1 MTYPFLKNL
10 TIEQQQQLM
19 RFMERYNVFFDSGAH
34 HMFSQ
39 SRFVMGRLLIGM
51 NPSNTNKKNTLNKI
65 IEQFLG
71 DCSRKFG
78 RLTSIQFML
87 RGRSQRINYQDIT
100 RLQEEDSIQKQFL
113 SISHYGLAVLLGN
126 TSAIAEMVRRL
137 FKIHVYDSSG
147 ILVYSLYRQFLKLL
161 EYGISHRCPD
171 CIGVMAHFLN
181 VGFYSIIQ
189 RDKQHALKL
198 AGESVEGGSVI
209 GCFVLVELLSNLDSF
224 HQDKFGHEE
233 IEDAIKILQEII
245 RNKNEGV
252 LICIDHVVVHVE
264 DSILVAIR
272 VLQKKLIQFSMKQHL
287 KV

>member
-1 MTYPFLKNL
+1 MTIKYLIKQ
-10 TIEQQQQLM
+10 QQQQLLS
-19 RFMERYNVFFDSGAH
+19 FIERYNVFFDSHAH

-39 SRFVMGRLLIGM
+39 SRFVMGRLLIRT
-51 NPSNTNKKNTLNKI
+51 NPSNTNNKNILKKIK
-65 IEQFLG
+65 EQFLK

-78 RLTSIQFML
+78 RLISIQFML
-87 RGRSQRINYQDIT
+87 RGRSQPINPQDII
-100 RLQEEDSIQKQFL
+100 RLEGEDSIQKQFL
-113 SISHYGLAVLLGN
+113 SISHYGIAVLLGN
-126 TSAIAEMVRRL
+126 TSTIAEMISRL
-137 FKIHVYDSSG
+137 FKIKIYERG
-147 ILVYSLYRQFLKLL
+147 ILVYSLYRKFLKLL

-198 AGESVEGGSVI
+198 AGQSIEGGSVI

-224 HQDKFGHEE
+224 HQDKFGDEE

-245 RNKNEGV
+245 RKKNAGV

-264 DSILVAIR
+264 DSILFAIG
-272 VLQKKLIQFSMKQHL
+272 VLQKKLIQFSMNQR
-287 KV
+287 

>member
-19 RFMERYNVFFDSGAH
+19 RFMEKYRLDFPRKSVCW
-34 HMFSQ
+34 FSMAQ
-39 SRFVMGRLLIGM
+39 FVRRRFLAQMGKTI
-51 NPSNTNKKNTLNKI
+51 TNNHNQIKESYK
-65 IEQFLG
+65 EFLER
-71 DCSRKFG
+71 CSRKFG
-78 RLTSIQFML
+78 RLASIQFML
-87 RGRSQRINYQDIT
+87 RGRSQQINPQDII
-100 RLQEEDSIQKQFL
+100 RLQGEDSLQKQFL

-137 FKIHVYDSSG
+137 FKIHVYDPCG
-147 ILVYSLYRQFLKLL
+147 ILVYSLYWQFLKLL

-189 RDKQHALKL
+189 RDKQRALKL
-198 AGESVEGGSVI
+198 AGESIEGGSVI

-224 HQDKFGHEE
+224 HQDKFGDEE

-245 RNKNEGV
+245 RKKNEGV

-272 VLQKKLIQFSMKQHL
+272 VLQKKLIQSSMK
-287 KV
+287 KR

>member
-1 MTYPFLKNL
+1 MNIKYL
-10 TIEQQQQLM
+10 IIQRQQQLLS
-19 RFMERYNVFFDSGAH
+19 FMERYRVFFDSHAH

-51 NPSNTNKKNTLNKI
+51 NPSNTNNKNTLNKI

-87 RGRSQRINYQDIT
+87 RGRSQPINYQDIT

-126 TSAIAEMVRRL
+126 TSAIAEMVHRL
-137 FKIHVYDSSG
+137 FKIKIYDEHG

-189 RDKQHALKL
+189 RDKQRAVKL
-198 AGESVEGGSVI
+198 AGESAEAGSVI

-224 HQDKFGHEE
+224 HQDKFGDEE

-245 RNKNEGV
+245 RKKNEGV
-252 LICIDHVVVHVE
+252 LICIDHVVVNVE

-272 VLQKKLIQFSMKQHL
+272 VLQKKLIQFSMK
-287 KV
+287 KR

>member
-19 RFMERYNVFFDSGAH
+19 RFMEKYRLDFPRKSVCW
-34 HMFSQ
+34 FSQ

-51 NPSNTNKKNTLNKI
+51 KPSNTNNKNILKKI
-65 IEQFLG
+65 IEHFLG

-78 RLTSIQFML
+78 RHTSIQFML

-100 RLQEEDSIQKQFL
+100 RLQEEYSIQKQFL

-137 FKIHVYDSSG
+137 FKIHVCDSSG

-171 CIGVMAHFLN
+171 CIAVMAHFLN
-181 VGFYSIIQ
+181 IGFYSIIQ

-224 HQDKFGHEE
+224 HQDKFGDEE

-245 RNKNEGV
+245 RKKNEGV
-252 LICIDHVVVHVE
+252 LFCIDHIVVHVE

-272 VLQKKLIQFSMKQHL
+272 VLQKKLIQSSMK
-287 KV
+287 KR

>member
-1 MTYPFLKNL
+1 MTIKYL
-10 TIEQQQQLM
+10 IIQQQQQLLS
-19 RFMERYNVFFDSGAH
+19 FIERYNVFFDSHAH

-39 SRFVMGRLLIGM
+39 SRFVMGRLLIRT
-51 NPSNTNKKNTLNKI
+51 NPSNTNNKNILKKIK
-65 IEQFLG
+65 EQFLR

-78 RLTSIQFML
+78 ILISIQFML
-87 RGRSQRINYQDIT
+87 RGRSQPVNYQDII
-100 RLQEEDSIQKQFL
+100 RLQGEDLIQKQFL
-113 SISHYGLAVLLGN
+113 SISHYGIAVLLGN

-137 FKIHVYDSSG
+137 FNIKIYERG

-198 AGESVEGGSVI
+198 AGQSVKGGSVI
-209 GCFVLVELLSNLDSF
+209 GCFVLVELLSSLDSF
-224 HQDKFGHEE
+224 HQDKFGDEK

-245 RNKNEGV
+245 RKKNAGV
-252 LICIDHVVVHVE
+252 LICIDHIVVNVE
-264 DSILVAIR
+264 YSILIAIR
-272 VLQKKLIQFSMKQHL
+272 VLQEKLIQFSIKKH
-287 KV
+287 

>member
-1 MTYPFLKNL
+1 MNIKYL
-10 TIEQQQQLM
+10 IIQQQQKWLS
-19 RFMERYNVFFDSGAH
+19 FMERYNVFFDSGAH

-51 NPSNTNKKNTLNKI
+51 NPSNTNNKNTLNKI

-87 RGRSQRINYQDIT
+87 RGRSQQINPQDII
-100 RLQEEDSIQKQFL
+100 RLQGEDSLQKQFL
-113 SISHYGLAVLLGN
+113 SISHYGIAVLLGN
-126 TSAIAEMVRRL
+126 TSAIAEMISRL
-137 FKIHVYDSSG
+137 FKIKIYDEHG
-147 ILVYSLYRQFLKLL
+147 ILVYSLYQQFLKLL

-189 RDKQHALKL
+189 RDKQRAVKL
-198 AGESVEGGSVI
+198 AGESAEAGSVI

-224 HQDKFGHEE
+224 HQDKFGDEE

-245 RNKNEGV
+245 R
-252 LICIDHVVVHVE
+252 
-264 DSILVAIR
+264 
-272 VLQKKLIQFSMKQHL
+272 KKMK
-287 KV
+287 VF

>member
-1 MTYPFLKNL
+1 MNIKYL
-10 TIEQQQQLM
+10 IIQQQQKWLS
-19 RFMERYNVFFDSGAH
+19 FMERYNVFFDSHAH

-51 NPSNTNKKNTLNKI
+51 NPSNTNNKNTLNKI

-78 RLTSIQFML
+78 RLASIQFML
-87 RGRSQRINYQDIT
+87 RGRSQQINPQDII
-100 RLQEEDSIQKQFL
+100 RLQGEDLLQKQFL

-126 TSAIAEMVRRL
+126 TSAIAEMISRL
-137 FKIHVYDSSG
+137 FKIKIYDEHG

-189 RDKQHALKL
+189 RDKQRAVKL
-198 AGESVEGGSVI
+198 AGESAEAGSVI

-224 HQDKFGHEE
+224 HQDKFGDEE

-245 RNKNEGV
+245 RKKNEGV
-252 LICIDHVVVHVE
+252 LICIDHVVVNVE

-272 VLQKKLIQFSMKQHL
+272 VLQKKLIQFSMK
-287 KV
+287 KR

>member
-1 MTYPFLKNL
+1 MNIKYL
-10 TIEQQQQLM
+10 IIQRQQQLLS
-19 RFMERYNVFFDSGAH
+19 FMERYRVFFDSHAH

-51 NPSNTNKKNTLNKI
+51 NPSNTNNKNTLNKI

-87 RGRSQRINYQDIT
+87 RGRSQPINYQDIT

-137 FKIHVYDSSG
+137 FKIKIYDEHG

-189 RDKQHALKL
+189 RDKQRAVKL
-198 AGESVEGGSVI
+198 AGESAEAGSVI

-224 HQDKFGHEE
+224 HQDKFGDEE

-245 RNKNEGV
+245 RKKNEGV
-252 LICIDHVVVHVE
+252 LICIDHVVVNVE

-272 VLQKKLIQFSMKQHL
+272 VLQKKLIQFSMK
-287 KV
+287 KR

>member
-1 MTYPFLKNL
+1 MKKNL
-10 TIEQQQQLM
+10 TIQQKQQMLS
-19 RFMERYNVFFDSGAH
+19 FMSIYNLIFDSGALCI
-34 HMFSQ
+34 FSQ
-39 SRFVMGRLLIGM
+39 SHFVMGRLLIGM
-51 NPSNTNKKNTLNKI
+51 KPSNTNNKNTLKKI

-87 RGRSQRINYQDIT
+87 RGRSQPINYQDIT

-126 TSAIAEMVRRL
+126 TSAIAEIVSRL
-137 FKIHVYDSSG
+137 FKIHVYDPCG

-171 CIGVMAHFLN
+171 CLAVMAHFLN

-189 RDKQHALKL
+189 RDKQRALKL
-198 AGESVEGGSVI
+198 AEESVEGGSVI

-224 HQDKFGHEE
+224 HQDKFGDEE

-272 VLQKKLIQFSMKQHL
+272 VLQKKLIQSSMK
-287 KV
+287 KR

>member
-1 MTYPFLKNL
+1 MNIKYL
-10 TIEQQQQLM
+10 IIQQQQQLLS
-19 RFMERYNVFFDSGAH
+19 FMERYRVFFDSGAH

-51 NPSNTNKKNTLNKI
+51 KPSNTNNKNTLNKI

-78 RLTSIQFML
+78 RLASIQFML
-87 RGRSQRINYQDIT
+87 CGRSQQINPQDII
-100 RLQEEDSIQKQFL
+100 RLQGEDSLQKQFL
-113 SISHYGLAVLLGN
+113 SISHYGIAVLLGN
-126 TSAIAEMVRRL
+126 TSAIAEMISRL
-137 FKIHVYDSSG
+137 FKIKIYDEHG

-189 RDKQHALKL
+189 RDKQRAVKL
-198 AGESVEGGSVI
+198 AGESAEAGSVI

-224 HQDKFGHEE
+224 HQDKFGDEE

-245 RNKNEGV
+245 RKKKEGV
-252 LICIDHVVVHVE
+252 LICIDHVVVNVE

-272 VLQKKLIQFSMKQHL
+272 VLQKKLIQFSMK
-287 KV
+287 KR

>member
-1 MTYPFLKNL
+1 MTIKYL
-10 TIEQQQQLM
+10 IIQQQQQLLS
-19 RFMERYNVFFDSGAH
+19 FMERYNVFFDSRALSI
-34 HMFSQ
+34 FSQ
-39 SRFVMGRLLIGM
+39 SRFVIGRLLIRT
-51 NPSNTNKKNTLNKI
+51 NPSNTNNKNILKKIK
-65 IEQFLG
+65 EQFLK

-78 RLTSIQFML
+78 RLISIQFML
-87 RGRSQRINYQDIT
+87 RGRSQQINPQDII
-100 RLQEEDSIQKQFL
+100 RLQGEVSIQKQFL
-113 SISHYGLAVLLGN
+113 SISHYGIAVLLGN

-137 FKIHVYDSSG
+137 FKIKIYERG

-198 AGESVEGGSVI
+198 AGQSVEGGSVI

-224 HQDKFGHEE
+224 HQEKFGDKK
-233 IEDAIKILQEII
+233 IKDAIKILQEII
-245 RNKNEGV
+245 RKKNAGV

-272 VLQKKLIQFSMKQHL
+272 VLQEKLIQFSMKQR
-287 KV
+287 

>member
-1 MTYPFLKNL
+1 MSIKYL
-10 TIEQQQQLM
+10 IIQQQQQLLS
-19 RFMERYNVFFDSGAH
+19 FIERYNVFFDSHTH

-39 SRFVMGRLLIGM
+39 SRFVMGRLLIRT
-51 NPSNTNKKNTLNKI
+51 NPSNTNNKNILKKIK
-65 IEQFLG
+65 EQFLK

-78 RLTSIQFML
+78 RLISIQFML
-87 RGRSQRINYQDIT
+87 RGRSQPINPQDII
-100 RLQEEDSIQKQFL
+100 RLQGEVSIQKQFM
-113 SISHYGLAVLLGN
+113 SISHYGIAVLLGN

-137 FKIHVYDSSG
+137 FKIKIYERG
-147 ILVYSLYRQFLKLL
+147 ILVYSLYRKFLKLL

-224 HQDKFGHEE
+224 HQDKFGDEE

-245 RNKNEGV
+245 RKKNEGV
-252 LICIDHVVVHVE
+252 LICIDHVVVNV
-264 DSILVAIR
+264 
-272 VLQKKLIQFSMKQHL
+272 
-287 KV
+287 

>member
-1 MTYPFLKNL
+1 MNIKYILNKL
-10 TIEQQQQLM
+10 SIKQQQNLLS
-19 RFMERYNVFFDSGAH
+19 FMERYRVFFDSDALCI
-34 HMFSQ
+34 FYQ

-51 NPSNTNKKNTLNKI
+51 KPSNTNNKNTLKKI

-78 RLTSIQFML
+78 RLISIQFML
-87 RGRSQRINYQDIT
+87 CGRSQQINPQDII
-100 RLQEEDSIQKQFL
+100 RLQGEDSLQKQFL
-113 SISHYGLAVLLGN
+113 SISHYGIAVLLGN
-126 TSAIAEMVRRL
+126 TSAIAEMVSRL
-137 FKIHVYDSSG
+137 FKIKIYERG
-147 ILVYSLYRQFLKLL
+147 ILVYSLYQQFLKLL

-171 CIGVMAHFLN
+171 CLAVMSHFLN

-189 RDKQHALKL
+189 RDKQRALKL

-224 HQDKFGHEE
+224 HQDKFGDEE

-245 RNKNEGV
+245 RKKNEGV
-252 LICIDHVVVHVE
+252 LICIDHVVVNVE

-272 VLQKKLIQFSMKQHL
+272 VLQKKLIQSSMKQH
-287 KV
+287 